1 MTGNSTSGRRDQA
14 AWLIRQTR
22 PLLPNLTLSVLARI
36 AGQLLGVALL
46 VIVAAALGRAASGES
61 VSVGGLVGTL
71 VVVALAKALL
81 RYLEHYAGHWVAFT
95 ALARLR
101 ELFFARLV
109 PQAPAATQGRAG
121 AELTQR
127 ATRDIDRIEVFF
139 AHTMPPAAAA
149 IVVPAIALGWLAT
162 AVDARLAA
170 MLVPFV
176 AAVVLLV
183 PFASSRSAWR
193 RAQAVAA
200 RRGQLARR
208 LGDDIQG
215 VREVLGFGLQD
226 RRLAGLDAAD
236 EALASA
242 RSRAGAVEAIRAAA
256 VVVLEAGGLVALVAL
271 GSAAAV
277 PAPQVAIALAVA
289 VGLWAPARGMEAFVS
304 GLDAAFAATARIR
317 QVMDAPPLVR
327 DPDARESTRP
337 TVAQAS
343 ATTPAVEFADVSFGY
358 PGTGRL
364 VLIDVS
370 LSFAAGSWSC
380 VVGVSGSGKSTLA
393 GLLLRGWDTDRGAV
407 RLHGTDVRQ
416 LSLDELRRR
425 VALVPQRSV
434 LLSGT
439 LAHNLRLAA
448 PAATEDELRDALA
461 VAGLDT
467 WVDQLPNGLASQ
479 IRERGLNLSGG
490 QLQRL
495 TLARA
500 LVARP
505 EVLVLDEALSQLDA
519 ATARLVRERLAR
531 DRAGLTVIEITHRAD
546 LVGDD
551 TPTAVLDAGRVVE
564 FGRAGDLRAR
574 GGAFVRLEARETPG
588 AYADQNTRRPA
599 ERRASH
605 A

>member
-1 MTGNSTSGRRDQA
+1 MTSNGTPSRRDQA

-22 PLLPNLTLSVLARI
+22 PLLPNLALSVLARI

-46 VIVAAALGRAASGES
+46 VIVAAALGRAAAGEA
-61 VSVGGLVGTL
+61 VSIGGLVGTL
-71 VVVALAKALL
+71 VLVALAKASL

-170 MLVPFV
+170 VLLPFV

-193 RAQAVAA
+193 SAQAVAA

-242 RSRAGAVEAIRAAA
+242 RSRAGVVEAIRAAA

-289 VGLWAPARGMEAFVS
+289 VGVRAPARGMEAFVS

-317 QVMDAPPLVR
+317 QMMDAQPLVR
-327 DPDARESTRP
+327 DPDARESTGP
-337 TVAQAS
+337 TVVEAS
-343 ATTPAVEFADVSFGY
+343 ATTPAVEFADVTFGY
-358 PGTGRL
+358 PRTGRP
-364 VLIDVS
+364 VLSDVS
-370 LSFAAGSWSC
+370 LGFAAGSWSC

-393 GLLLRGWDTDRGAV
+393 GLLLRGWDVDQGAV

-425 VALVPQRSV
+425 VAFVPQRSV

-439 LAHNLRLAA
+439 LADNLRLAA

-479 IRERGLNLSGG
+479 VRERGLNLSGG

-531 DRAGLTVIEITHRAD
+531 WTDLTIIEITHRAD
-546 LVGDD
+546 LVRDD
-551 TPTAVLDAGRVVE
+551 TPTVVLDAGRVVE
-564 FGRAGDLRAR
+564 SGRAGDLRAR
-574 GGAFVRLEARETPG
+574 GGAFVRLEARETAR
-588 AYADQNTRRPA
+588 AYADQNTRPPT

>member
-1 MTGNSTSGRRDQA
+1 MTGNATPSRRDQA

-22 PLLPNLTLSVLARI
+22 PLLPNLALSVLARI

-46 VIVAAALGRAASGES
+46 VIVATALGRAAAGEP
-61 VSVGGLVGTL
+61 VPIGGLVGTL
-71 VVVALAKALL
+71 VAVALAKALL

-193 RAQAVAA
+193 SAQAVAG

-242 RSRAGAVEAIRAAA
+242 RSRAGAVEAVRAAA

-317 QVMDAPPLVR
+317 QVMDAQPLVR
-327 DPDARESTRP
+327 DPDARESTGP
-337 TVAQAS
+337 TAAS
-343 ATTPAVEFADVSFGY
+343 ATIPAVAFADVTFGY
-358 PGTGRL
+358 PGTGWP
-364 VLIDVS
+364 VLSGVS
-370 LSFAAGSWSC
+370 LGFAAGSWSC

-393 GLLLRGWDTDRGAV
+393 GLLLRGWDTDQGVV
-407 RLHGTDVRQ
+407 RLYGTDVRQ

-439 LAHNLRLAA
+439 LADNLRLAA

-479 IRERGLNLSGG
+479 VRERGLNLSGG

-500 LVARP
+500 LAARP

-519 ATARLVRERLAR
+519 ATACLVRERLAR

-574 GGAFVRLEARETPG
+574 GGVFVRLEALEAAG
-588 AYADQNTRRPA
+588 AYADQNTRLST

>member
-327 DPDARESTRP
+327 DPDARESTGS
-337 TVAQAS
+337 TVVEAS
-343 ATTPAVEFADVSFGY
+343 ASIPAVEFADVSFGY
-358 PGTGRL
+358 PGTGRP

-370 LSFAAGSWSC
+370 LGFAAGSWSC

-416 LSLDELRRR
+416 LRLDELRRR

-574 GGAFVRLEARETPG
+574 GGAFVRLEAREAAG